1 MSTVEPWRVRLS
13 EKREKMVRRTRYV
26 SGHWGVYMSV
36 VMEATA
42 HHASV
47 EQSQSTLDMLYVA
60 HYPEALR
67 FARFLARDQDTARDL
82 AQEAF
87 VRLAGR
93 FVHRRVPEDFGAYYR
108 KVIVNLHRSQ
118 LRRLRLERLFM
129 PRTVTRREPTDPI
142 SAMAEQDRLR
152 AALQVLGARQR
163 AAVVLRYCLDLSE
176 SQVADS
182 MNCSVPAAKHLVAR
196 GLDRLRQEL
205 GGEEDE

>member
-1 MSTVEPWRVRLS
+1 
-13 EKREKMVRRTRYV
+13 
-26 SGHWGVYMSV
+26 MSV

-42 HHASV
+42 HAPV
-47 EQSQSTLDMLYVA
+47 DQRRSTLDMLYVA

-67 FARFLARDQDTARDL
+67 LARVLAGDPEAARDL

-87 VRLAGR
+87 VRVAGR
-93 FVHRRVPEDFGAYYR
+93 FVHRRAPEDFGAYVR

-118 LRRLRLERLFM
+118 LRRVRLERLFM
-129 PRTVTRREPTDPI
+129 PRLLTRREPTDPI
-142 SAMAEQDRLR
+142 SAMADQDRLR

-182 MNCSVPAAKHLVAR
+182 LNCSVPAAKHLVAR

-205 GGEEDE
+205 EGDDDE